1 MLTRVLIEK
10 GNRQFRAVTT
20 AKPGKVLRQLAT
32 IVQVE
37 LLWNTRSDVL
47 VIPDLAFRIAEAAFA
62 NLPHYPIE
70 FGKWYDLTG
79 IDWMI
84 HVDCTDQRIHISK
97 VNSRNRDAYI
107 NFGEDAGKIR
117 GEEL

>member
-1 MLTRVLIEK
+1 MLTRVLIQK
-10 GNRQFRAVTT
+10 GSRQFRFVTT
-20 AKPGKVLRQLAT
+20 IGPGRVLWQLAT

-37 LLWNTRSDVL
+37 LLWDMRSDVL

-70 FGKWYDLTG
+70 FGKWYDLAG

-84 HVDCTDQRIHISK
+84 HVDCANQHIHIGK
-97 VNSRNRDAYI
+97 VATRNRDAYI
-107 NFGEDAGKIR
+107 NFGESADKLR
-117 GEEL
+117 REEF